1 MNFVQADIS
10 IAVNPLISLKTK
22 SINSPSVSALAAG
35 AAINTAPC
43 ALTLHLDTSLYSITQ
58 LIREART
65 LAINGRQVGVSPF
78 HFKTS

>member
-1 MNFVQADIS
+1 M
-10 IAVNPLISLKTK
+10 NPLISLKTK

-43 ALTLHLDTSLYSITQ
+43 ALTLHLDTSLYSMTQ

-65 LAINGRQVGVSPF
+65 LAINGRQVSEAMSPTYEKWFVSQRN
-78 HFKTS
+78 